1 MTRRDREKPNTT
13 DPPSV
18 CHTPTVSP
26 PTPVKENARF
36 AANYGRRFF
45 KWLTAAIKS
54 TNPASTAASQHLA
67 TQTPNGLI
75 PVGLDR
81 VTQRN

>member
-1 MTRRDREKPNTT
+1 MTRREPNTT
-13 DPPSV
+13 TTPSPPLGPPYP
-18 CHTPTVSP
+18 HLLP

-45 KWLTAAIKS
+45 NWLTAAIKS

-67 TQTPNGLI
+67 TQTLNGLI